1 MHAFVSKRI
10 SVSSNFL
17 YEFFLKIETQEEMNQ
32 ESTDAKTLNEDNV
45 QLKEDCTKEQ
55 VKSEEQQ
62 LNEKEH
68 VEDIEDDFEIN
79 EKKAGTIE

>member
-1 MHAFVSKRI
+1 
-10 SVSSNFL
+10 
-17 YEFFLKIETQEEMNQ
+17 MNQ